1 MEITKKTLVLIFTNG
16 LGKNVSLTI
25 NDPAEDLEDEEIS
38 RAMDEIVAASALG
51 EESIVANK
59 LEAKYVIQQVD
70 EVELEQEA

>member
-25 NDPAEDLEDEEIS
+25 NDPAEGLEDATVS
-38 RAMDEIVAASALG
+38 SVMDEIVAASALG

-70 EVELEQEA
+70 EIELV